1 MAIKN
6 AFTSRPGSSP
16 LKGEKGGKKKKDKP
30 EKEKLTTVMDKD
42 LLQEVKV
49 ISAKT
54 GLKVCDIIDECV
66 RKGLEERIFEDRY

>member
-16 LKGEKGGKKKKDKP
+16 LKDKEGGKKKKKP

-42 LLQEVKV
+42 LLQKVKG

>member
-1 MAIKN
+1 MVIKN

-16 LKGEKGGKKKKDKP
+16 LKDEKEGKGKKEKP

-42 LLQEVKV
+42 LLQQVKV

-54 GLKVCDIIDECV
+54 GLKVCDIIGECV
-66 RKGLEERIFEDRY
+66 RKGLEERIFDDRY

>member
-16 LKGEKGGKKKKDKP
+16 LKDEEEGKKKKKP

>member
-1 MAIKN
+1 MVIKN

-16 LKGEKGGKKKKDKP
+16 LKDGEKGKGKKGKP
-30 EKEKLTTVMDKD
+30 EKEKLTTVMDKE

-54 GLKVCDIIDECV
+54 GLKVCDILDECV
-66 RKGLEERIFEDRY
+66 RKALEERLFEDRY